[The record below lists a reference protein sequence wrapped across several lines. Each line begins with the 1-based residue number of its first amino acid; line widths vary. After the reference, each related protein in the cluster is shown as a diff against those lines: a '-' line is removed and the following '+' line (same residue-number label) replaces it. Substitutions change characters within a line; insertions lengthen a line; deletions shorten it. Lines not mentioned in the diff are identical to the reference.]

1 MKVLLAAL
9 NAKYIH
15 SNLAIRS
22 LSAYAAKLFPVE
34 ICEYTINQ
42 NLDDILADLYRR
54 QPDLIGFSCYIF
66 NVEPTLKL
74 ISSLKKLLP
83 RCRILLGGPE
93 TSYRAKELLEYYP
106 EIDFIISGEGEIP
119 FFSLLKQAGSEQG
132 DFSSIPAL
140 HYRDGGHILQNIP
153 LPYTESSRTMYHYT
167 AEEIQALK
175 HKIIYFESSRGCPF
189 RCSYCMSSL
198 DKTVSYFPLDDVEK
212 QLQLFLDTGVKQ
224 VKFIDRTFNC
234 HPKRALRLW
243 KFIKEHDNGITN
255 FHFEIAA
262 DLLTE
267 SEISLIQS
275 MRPGSIQL
283 EIGVQTTNQH
293 TLSLIRRNTDL
304 TRLFNAVRKLQE
316 KQNVH
321 LHLDLIAGL
330 PEENLDSFRRSFDDV
345 YRARPHQLQLG
356 FLKLLHGTPL
366 FHEAPGYGIIR
377 REYPPYEVLM
387 TNVLSYH
394 DLCRLK
400 QIEEMVELFYNS
412 GRFRCCLRLFER
424 HFASPFSL
432 FERLSE
438 VCNQKRTDQR
448 SFGKFELYQY
458 VLKVGRSLGIE
469 EELMKQAVKF
479 DLFHR
484 ERLQILPDF
493 LSLPITKQNSKE
505 VIAKKKEQAIGSS
518 HHLEHFD
525 YCLTGTFEKGSFWYV
540 FHYPEKDLYGN
551 TPVSLL

>member
-1 MKVLLAAL
+1 
-9 NAKYIH
+9 
-15 SNLAIRS
+15 
-22 LSAYAAKLFPVE
+22 
-34 ICEYTINQ
+34 
-42 NLDDILADLYRR
+42 
-54 QPDLIGFSCYIF
+54 
-66 NVEPTLKL
+66 
-74 ISSLKKLLP
+74 
-83 RCRILLGGPE
+83 
-93 TSYRAKELLEYYP
+93 
-106 EIDFIISGEGEIP
+106 
-119 FFSLLKQAGSEQG
+119 
-132 DFSSIPAL
+132 
-140 HYRDGGHILQNIP
+140 
-153 LPYTESSRTMYHYT
+153 MYHYT

-400 QIEEMVELFYNS
+400 QIEEMVELFTT
-412 GRFRCCLRLFER
+412 
-424 HFASPFSL
+424 A
-432 FERLSE
+432 
-438 VCNQKRTDQR
+438 
-448 SFGKFELYQY
+448 
-458 VLKVGRSLGIE
+458 
-469 EELMKQAVKF
+469 A
-479 DLFHR
+479 
-484 ERLQILPDF
+484 
-493 LSLPITKQNSKE
+493 
-505 VIAKKKEQAIGSS
+505 
-518 HHLEHFD
+518 
-525 YCLTGTFEKGSFWYV
+525 
-540 FHYPEKDLYGN
+540 
-551 TPVSLL
+551 VSLLPEAFRAPFCFTFFPF